1 MTRGLRYS
9 KLEKSTSTDCSKP
22 WNSSSGACV
31 SRGEGRTCT
40 LAASTP
46 ARVRWSASPPPLPSL
61 ITSGIKA
68 GYQTITEEARQTYF
82 NETDYS
88 MVSNRPPLNMGMG
101 NTIVSS
107 YDREITLPHPLFDGK
122 PLNYRIES
130 AYNRDAFLIQWF
142 QKHPEPAVQGD
153 DLGCPVS
160 PIYKIE
166 WTMGPTLP
174 PSEPTGDAD
183 ADTDAVT
190 VTVDENP
197 EEGTVTRTVRPAP
210 ALKSVGNKKEKITA
224 IPFYK
229 NWKIMVPAI
238 VFILMLIVIIVV
250 MKKKPK
256 PLQVAQWGRRY

>member
-40 LAASTP
+40 LAAGN
-46 ARVRWSASPPPLPSL
+46 SASVRLLLEGGGL

-68 GYQTITEEARQTYF
+68 GYETITEEERQTYF

-88 MVSNRPPLNMGMG
+88 VVSAVVSLNMG

-183 ADTDAVT
+183 ADTDADTDAVT

-210 ALKSVGNKKEKITA
+210 ALKSVGHKEKKITA

-229 NWKIMVPAI
+229 NWKIIVPAI
-238 VFILMLIVIIVV
+238 VLIIMLIVIIVV